1 MPPDDD
7 LQRKSIQLHQL
18 LASGDP
24 TAAARLAEIHIPL
37 LVRRLSE
44 RYPPVKYNH
53 LVETAAHDAFL
64 NYIKRPQQY
73 DPSKLPLDRYLLMS
87 ASSDFLNSLKTI
99 RRENERS
106 HQFVELDALDAEQ
119 EIGDDRGLSVEDE
132 ILVRTSS
139 LWGVLATQVTD
150 PVDQEI
156 VMLMLDNERSAA
168 EYALVLGITHLPLDE
183 QAREVKRNK
192 DRLKK
197 QLQRHIR
204 RTDLD
209 NYE

>member
-1 MPPDDD
+1 
-7 LQRKSIQLHQL
+7 
-18 LASGDP
+18 
-24 TAAARLAEIHIPL
+24 
-37 LVRRLSE
+37 
-44 RYPPVKYNH
+44 
-53 LVETAAHDAFL
+53 
-64 NYIKRPQQY
+64 
-73 DPSKLPLDRYLLMS
+73 MS
-87 ASSDFLNSLKTI
+87 AHGDFHNSFKTI
-99 RRENERS
+99 KRENEQS
-106 HQFVELDALDAEQ
+106 DQFVEFDMLNAEQ
-119 EIGDDRGLSVEDE
+119 EIGDDSGPSVEDQVL
-132 ILVRTSS
+132 IRTSS
-139 LWGVLATQVTD
+139 LWNVLATQVTD

-156 VMLMLDNERSAA
+156 VMLMLENERSTA